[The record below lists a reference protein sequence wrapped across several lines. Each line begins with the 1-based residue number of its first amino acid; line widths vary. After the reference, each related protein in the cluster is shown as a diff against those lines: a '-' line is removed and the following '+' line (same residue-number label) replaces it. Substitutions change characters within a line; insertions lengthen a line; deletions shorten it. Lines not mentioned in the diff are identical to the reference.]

1 MNSQTSKIGFG
12 GGCHWCTE
20 AIFQSL
26 KGVTLVEQGFVSS
39 TKADNGL
46 SEAVIVH
53 FNVKCVRL
61 NTLIEIHLLTH
72 KSKSD
77 HSMRGK
83 YRSAVYTFNTAQQ
96 KRVVQLMDEFQKG
109 QDHKF
114 ITRVL
119 PFQFF
124 EPSREDITNYYYKNP
139 KKPFCETYINPK
151 LKVLLEKF
159 SEVVDLDKTSHLK
172 A

>member
-1 MNSQTSKIGFG
+1 
-12 GGCHWCTE
+12 
-20 AIFQSL
+20 
-26 KGVTLVEQGFVSS
+26 
-39 TKADNGL
+39 
-46 SEAVIVH
+46 
-53 FNVKCVRL
+53 
-61 NTLIEIHLLTH
+61 
-72 KSKSD
+72 
-77 HSMRGK
+77 MRGK

-159 SEVVDLDKTSHLK
+159 SEVVDLHKTSHLK

>member
-1 MNSQTSKIGFG
+1 MSSQTSKIGFG

-20 AIFQSL
+20 AVFQSL
-26 KGVTLVEQGFVSS
+26 KGVTVVEQGFVAS
-39 TKADNGL
+39 TNADSGF

-53 FNVKCVRL
+53 FNAKCVTL

-83 YRSAVYTFNTAQQ
+83 YRSAIYTFDAPQ
-96 KRVVQLMDEFQKG
+96 KKRAEKLMDGFQKE
-109 QDHKF
+109 QNYKF

-119 PFQFF
+119 PFQYF

-151 LKVLLEKF
+151 LNILLEKF
-159 SEVVDLDKTSHLK
+159 SEVIDLHKTI
-172 A
+172 

>member
-1 MNSQTSKIGFG
+1 MISQTSKIGFG

-20 AIFQSL
+20 AVFQSV
-26 KGVTLVEQGFVSS
+26 KGVALVEQGFVAS
-39 TKADNGL
+39 TNTDSGL

-53 FNVKCVRL
+53 FNGKCVTL

-72 KSKSD
+72 NSKSD

-83 YRSAVYTFNTAQQ
+83 YRSAIYTFDTVQH
-96 KRVVQLMDEFQKG
+96 KRVEEIMDVFQNEH
-109 QDHKF
+109 DYKF

-124 EPSREDITNYYYKNP
+124 EPSREEITNYYYKNP
-139 KKPFCETYINPK
+139 WKPFCETYINPK
-151 LKVLLEKF
+151 LKLLLEEF
-159 SEVVDLDKTSHLK
+159 SEFVDHEKTSHLK